1 MVSYIPQRGRTPMQ
15 EVLPLQAYKFRE
27 TVGVGLEMPVVPL
40 DIVELRAVYVG
51 LRAVFVD

>member
-1 MVSYIPQRGRTPMQ
+1 MQ
-15 EVLPLQAYKFRE
+15 EVLPLQAYKFRK